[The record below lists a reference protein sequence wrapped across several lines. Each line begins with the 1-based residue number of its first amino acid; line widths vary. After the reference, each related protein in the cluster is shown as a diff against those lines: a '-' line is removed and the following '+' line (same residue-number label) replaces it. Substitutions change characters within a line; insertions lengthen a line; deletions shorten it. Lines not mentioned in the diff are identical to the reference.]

1 MPTRVIFT
9 CLSLLLSSVLLAQ
22 SNPPTQTQ
30 QPAAGAQV
38 QANDNDKAAS
48 NTQADSTKKD
58 DSDQGRHKLHVRLGG
73 ISVGAGYF
81 SNPFFFG
88 PFEPYGFYPYSLAYS
103 PFFYDPFS
111 APFYGPYVGGFAYAP
126 DKGEVQLKANP
137 KNAQVFLDGAY
148 AGTADHLKNMW
159 LESGAYN
166 LSVSAPGRE
175 DFQKRIYVLS
185 GKSLKIDAKLAPG
198 KNPKSQ
204 TEEKP

>member
-1 MPTRVIFT
+1 MPARVIFT
-9 CLSLLLSSVLLAQ
+9 CLSLLLSSALLAQ

-30 QPAAGAQV
+30 QPAANAQV
-38 QANDNDKAAS
+38 QANDTAAS
-48 NTQADSTKKD
+48 NAQKDSDKDKKD
-58 DSDQGRHKLHVRLGG
+58 DSDQGGHKLHVRLGG
-73 ISVGAGYF
+73 VSIGAGYF
-81 SNPFFFG
+81 YNPFFFG
-88 PFEPYGFYPYSLAYS
+88 PFGPYGFYPYSLAYS
-103 PFFYDPFS
+103 PFYDPFY
-111 APFYGPYVGGFAYAP
+111 APFYGPYMGGFSYAP

-185 GKSLKIDAKLAPG
+185 GKSLKIDAKLAPE